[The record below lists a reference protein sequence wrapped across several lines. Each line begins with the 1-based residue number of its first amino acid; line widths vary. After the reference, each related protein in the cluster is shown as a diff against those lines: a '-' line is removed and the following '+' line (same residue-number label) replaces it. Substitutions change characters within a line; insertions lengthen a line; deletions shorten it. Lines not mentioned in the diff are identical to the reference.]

1 MEENKIEDHVKN
13 HGTKVKFMVSY
24 GGKIQQKLQN
34 HQLSYVGGDTKI
46 LSVDYSIKFL
56 DIVAKVNSLF
66 NINTSQFQLK
76 YQLPGEDLDAL
87 VTLINDEDVENMMFE
102 YYRAQL
108 NSTKP
113 MKLRLFLFPYNR
125 CEASNNE

>member
-56 DIVAKVNSLF
+56 DI
-66 NINTSQFQLK
+66 FQLK

-125 CEASNNE
+125 CEASNNG